1 MLQCINKQVCFLAF
15 ICMFSVITCTA
26 SGEEADM
33 MYYNQQ
39 GTGIA
44 EPFYPSSPP
53 SPGTGTCEEPVQVV
67 PVMTQYQDTGVAE
80 RYYPQNP
87 PQPKPVY
94 NPPPREYSPPVSYP
108 VHRYYEPTPLV
119 RWYDDHHYR
128 PSYYDKYDRKWGYDS
143 YIDGILK
150 ISSTPHQAEVYLDNR
165 FRGYTP
171 YSGYLTFDNIRPGT
185 YTLRLKYSGYYDYSE
200 DVYVSKGRTTYVEV
214 DMVRIG
220 ERYQK
225 AGLIHVQSE
234 PSGAG
239 VFLDNE
245 YRGFTPLTLSGVSP
259 AEHTLLVR
267 KEGYIDYLCKV
278 NVQDK
283 QTISISALLNPVQA
297 PVTMSAS
304 TPPVETPRPLPT
316 RSGIMS
322 SVASVAALIAVLLIA
337 RNRYDN

>member
-1 MLQCINKQVCFLAF
+1 MFRFINKKVCFLIF
-15 ICMFSVITCTA
+15 ICMVSVITCTA
-26 SGEEADM
+26 SCEEADA

-53 SPGTGTCEEPVQVV
+53 SPGTGTYEEPVQMI
-67 PVMTQYQDTGVAE
+67 PVMTQYQDTRVAE
-80 RYYPQNP
+80 PYYPQYP
-87 PQPKPVY
+87 PQPEPVY
-94 NPPPREYSPPVSYP
+94 NPPLSYP
-108 VHRYYEPTPLV
+108 VYRYYEPAPSV

-128 PSYYDKYDRKWGYDS
+128 PSYYDKYDRSWGHYS
-143 YIDGILK
+143 YTDGTLK
-150 ISSTPHQAEVYLDNR
+150 VSSTPHQAEVYLDNR

-171 YSGYLTFDNIRPGT
+171 YSGYLTLDNIRPGT

-200 DVYVSKGRTTYVEV
+200 DVYISKGRTTYVEV

-225 AGLIHVQSE
+225 TGLIYVQSE

-245 YRGFTPLTLSGVSP
+245 YRGFTPLTLSGVP
-259 AEHTLLVR
+259 LAEHTLLVR

-278 NVQDK
+278 NVHDK
-283 QTISISALLNPVQA
+283 QTVSISALLNPLEA
-297 PVTMSAS
+297 PVTMAVS

-316 RSGIMS
+316 RSGIMN
-322 SVASVAALIAVLLIA
+322 SVATVAALMAVFLA
-337 RNRYDN
+337 VRNRYAG